1 MRKSIKVIDI
11 ELSRPLTTIEGMEG
25 YGLLQALVRLH
36 GTPIGYVKIPVT
48 HGICTPDVIGIAIVK
63 NLSHAIMRH
72 LLCDGLMTLPGRG
85 GLQIN
90 DLFSIPHPVFSGPL
104 PLITVAVCT
113 RDRASDL
120 ARCLDSLNRLDYPAL
135 DILVV
140 DNAPASDATE
150 RLVRTT
156 YTNVRYVRELRPGL
170 DWARN
175 RAIVEARGEIIA
187 YTDDD
192 VVVDS
197 GWLKALARVFVENPE
212 VMVVTGLVVP
222 YELETEAQILFEQSG
237 GFGRGF
243 ERKWCRVDCER
254 GERTA
259 TRHGSTGKY
268 GTGANMA
275 YRRSL
280 FNLIGGFD
288 PALDVG
294 TVTNGGGDLEMFFR
308 VLKRGYTLVYEPGAM
323 VRHCHRRD
331 YAQLRAHLATWGTS
345 FSAYLVQGIMNYPDE
360 RAAFIRLGFREV
372 WMLLRSLLISY
383 ACPSRFPRDII
394 LARLRAFFGG
404 LRSYQKAQ
412 RAAAKIEQDYG
423 SITRIVRLREI
434 VSRKPR
440 LRRPNAAAKRTVDL
454 SQPLCALADVT
465 DYSVVRV
472 FVTRNGRSLGSVD
485 IANHH
490 QSIGVARLC
499 EAIAGRFGLK
509 LLEQSHNLRMDSLQ
523 ASMLAAMTKG
533 CTTNDYR
540 MLNVLEGVASCL
552 K

>member
-1 MRKSIKVIDI
+1 MDI

-48 HGICTPDVIGIAIVK
+48 HNVCTPDVIGKAIVK
-63 NLSHAIMRH
+63 NLCHAIIRH
-72 LLCDGLMTLPGRG
+72 LLCDGLMTLPRPG

-90 DLFSIPHPVFSGPL
+90 DLLSIPHPVSSSPL

-113 RDRASDL
+113 RARASDL

-135 DILVV
+135 DMLVV

-156 YTNVRYVRELRPGL
+156 FANVRYVREPRPGL

-175 RAIVEARGEIIA
+175 RAIVEAWGEIIA

-197 GWLKALARVFVENPE
+197 DWLKALANVFVENPE

-243 ERKWCRVDCER
+243 ERKWRRVDCER
-254 GERTA
+254 GERAA

-294 TVTNGGGDLEMFFR
+294 TVTSGGGDLEMFFR

-331 YAQLRAHLATWGTS
+331 YAQLRAQLATWGTS
-345 FSAYLVQGIMNYPDE
+345 FSAYLVQGVMNYPDE
-360 RAAFIRLGFREV
+360 RAAFIRLGFREL
-372 WMLLRSLLISY
+372 WLLVRSLLVSY

-412 RAAAKIEQDYG
+412 RTAAKIEQDYG
-423 SITRIVRLREI
+423 AIPRIATP
-434 VSRKPR
+434 RKIRSQNPR
-440 LRRPNAAAKRTVDL
+440 LRRTNTTAKRAVDL
-454 SQPLCALADVT
+454 SQPLCALADVA
-465 DYSVVRV
+465 DYSIVRV
-472 FVTRNGRSLGSVD
+472 FVTRDGQPLGSVD

-490 QSIGVARLC
+490 QSIGVTRLC
-499 EAIAGRFGLK
+499 ESIADRFGLK
-509 LLEQSHNLRMDSLQ
+509 LLEQPHSTSMDSLQ
-523 ASMLAAMTKG
+523 ANILAAMTKD
-533 CTTNDYR
+533 CMTNDDR
-540 MLNVLEGVASCL
+540 ALGVLEGIDSCL